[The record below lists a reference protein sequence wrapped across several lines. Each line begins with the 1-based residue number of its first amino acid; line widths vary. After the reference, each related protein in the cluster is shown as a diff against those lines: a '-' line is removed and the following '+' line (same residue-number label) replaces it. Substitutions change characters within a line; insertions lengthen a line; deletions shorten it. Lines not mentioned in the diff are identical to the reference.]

1 MPTNHG
7 SESVATLGDPQEEEA
22 ENDSTT
28 IVYVRD
34 AYVASEDNGDIDQ

>member
-7 SESVATLGDPQEEEA
+7 SESVATLGDPQEV

-34 AYVASEDNGDIDQ
+34 AYVAREDNGDMDQ